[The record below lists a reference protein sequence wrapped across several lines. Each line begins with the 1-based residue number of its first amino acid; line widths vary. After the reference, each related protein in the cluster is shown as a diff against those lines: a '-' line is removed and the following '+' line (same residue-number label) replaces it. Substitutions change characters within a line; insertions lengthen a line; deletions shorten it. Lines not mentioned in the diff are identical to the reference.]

1 MSDDYFIA
9 VFQREYSTVLMAVVD
24 HEYKFVV
31 VDVGGFGSNSD
42 GGIWKNSKFGS
53 KFDTNSVPVP
63 SPKPPPG
70 SATAV
75 PFVLIGDEGFQL
87 RENFLRPYPGG
98 SLTNERRI
106 FNYRLS
112 RAR

>member
-1 MSDDYFIA
+1 
-9 VFQREYSTVLMAVVD
+9 MAVVD
-24 HEYKFVV
+24 HQYKFVV
-31 VDVGGFGSNSD
+31 VDVGAFGSNSD

-53 KFDTNSVPVP
+53 AFDAKAVPVP
-63 SPKPPPG
+63 LPRPPQG
-70 SATAV
+70 SSV
-75 PFVLIGDEGFQL
+75 PLPFVLIGDEGFQL
-87 RENFLRPYPGG
+87 RENFLGPYPGS